1 VRRGQA
7 MIPRAD
13 TRLEAGDVL
22 HISVATRAIATLEK
36 LLTH

>member
-1 VRRGQA
+1 

-22 HISVATRAIATLEK
+22 HITVATRSISNLEK
-36 LLTH
+36 LLAH